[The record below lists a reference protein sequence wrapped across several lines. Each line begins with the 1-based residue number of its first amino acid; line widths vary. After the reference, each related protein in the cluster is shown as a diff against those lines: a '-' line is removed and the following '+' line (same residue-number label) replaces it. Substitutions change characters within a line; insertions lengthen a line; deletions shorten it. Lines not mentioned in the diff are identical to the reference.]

1 MNNYGRNHQRGAVLI
16 IALVFLALIAL
27 ISVSS
32 MDSSRLEAYMAGNEQ
47 ARVDAL
53 QRAQAVV
60 DLLGDEDGS
69 FRVTSVGYLRCNSGN
84 SDADCDSTAALAI
97 SNSDVAALVSGITD
111 LSYTSEF
118 YYESTKAP
126 PASIGNGSGQA
137 YGAAYFD
144 VKVLYDNSDNRGG
157 RAQVSQGIGVRV
169 PTSQQGGSAPA
180 GTDGDTQMQL
190 PVSP

>member
-1 MNNYGRNHQRGAVLI
+1 MNNYERTRERGAVLI

-47 ARVDAL
+47 ARIDAL

-60 DLLGDEDGS
+60 DFLADEDDS
-69 FRVTSVGYLRCNSGN
+69 FRVTTVGYLRCNSGN
-84 SDADCDSTAALAI
+84 TDTDCDSSAALAI
-97 SNSDVAALVSGITD
+97 SNSDVASLVSGITE
-111 LSYTSEF
+111 LSYSSEF

-126 PASIGNGSGQA
+126 PSSIGNGNGQA

-144 VKVLYDNSDNRGG
+144 IKVLYDDSDSRGG

-169 PTSQQGGSAPA
+169 PTSQQGGTAPP
-180 GTDGDTQMQL
+180 GTDAGAQMQL